1 MEYPIPY
8 KSEQAWSAFQNKKGP
23 QNPGLIFDRFV
34 PDWSQNHTD
43 KRTALE
49 SVIKACQNADWGLSK
64 ALLARWKVTAQ
75 AIRAIPFRMKTNGRL
90 VVGLGRKG
98 PLEAGF
104 TFSRYGFPILPGS
117 SVRGLARAWGLLEI
131 AECLGE
137 KKLGN
142 LANTME
148 IGEESKFLNEINN
161 YKPTDSALQLAQ
173 DFRIIFGFTGKCGK
187 AIFLEALPDG
197 ATLPEL
203 QLDILNP
210 HYPDYY
216 MNDGRNAPTDNQQL
230 SQISN
235 FITVAPGVS
244 FWFAVG
250 WQSNCENDPEKR
262 QFDLAKKWLELG
274 LKKLGAG
281 AKTSAGY
288 GYFIAD
294 PVESQPELL
303 TSSITTSTQVSEPQ
317 NVVEPTSPRDTRRGK
332 IKPKPPKIFITD
344 CETNIQYSTN
354 MRVLRDKSKTP
365 KDGAI
370 LQFVLQD
377 DRIVEIWN

>member
-1 MEYPIPY
+1 MEYPIPQ
-8 KSEQAWSAFQNKKGP
+8 KSEQAWSDFQRQQGSR
-23 QNPGLIFDRFV
+23 NPGLIFDRFV
-34 PDWSQNHTD
+34 PDWSQNPTD
-43 KRTALE
+43 KKVALNSVVTACR
-49 SVIKACQNADWGLSK
+49 KADRGLSK

-117 SVRGLARAWGLLEI
+117 SVKGLARAWGLLEI

-137 KKLGN
+137 KKLDN

-197 ATLPEL
+197 ATLPDL

-216 MNDGRNAPTDNQQL
+216 MNDGRKAPTDNQRR

-262 QFDLAKKWLELG
+262 QFDLAKKWLEMG
-274 LKKLGAG
+274 LEKLGAG

-294 PVESQPELL
+294 PESAQPDMPAVA
-303 TSSITTSTQVSEPQ
+303 SINIGKERERQLQT
-317 NVVEPTSPRDTRRGK
+317 EPTLPRKVCRGK
-332 IKPKPPKIFITD
+332 IKPQPPRIFITD

-370 LQFVLQD
+370 LEFVLQD
-377 DRIVEIWN
+377 DRVVEIWN